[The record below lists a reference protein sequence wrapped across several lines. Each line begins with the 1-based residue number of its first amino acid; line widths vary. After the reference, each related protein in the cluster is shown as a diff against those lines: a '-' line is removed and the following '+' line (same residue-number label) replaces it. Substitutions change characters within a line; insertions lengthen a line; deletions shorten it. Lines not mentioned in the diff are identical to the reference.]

1 MLDLFG
7 ARTAVR
13 TWCVQCPPGML
24 AHGKHQKTFSSV
36 AAFDGYVCEVRA
48 RGFVVSF
55 VNPFL
60 ARVALAD
67 S

>member
-1 MLDLFG
+1 MKPAFY
-7 ARTAVR
+7 T
-13 TWCVQCPPGML
+13 VQCPPGML
-24 AHGKHQKTFSSV
+24 PFGRTAKTFSSV